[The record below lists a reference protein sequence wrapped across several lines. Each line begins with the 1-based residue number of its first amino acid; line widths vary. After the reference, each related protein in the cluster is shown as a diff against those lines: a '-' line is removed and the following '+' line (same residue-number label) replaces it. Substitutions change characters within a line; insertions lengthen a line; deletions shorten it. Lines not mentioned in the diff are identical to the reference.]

1 MNTNVRVVLA
11 CLCCLVLWVGDGCKR
26 GEAKGLENQPG
37 ATGVVEGA
45 EPRGR
50 VEETRSDGLVTPKV
64 LRSVIPAALF
74 GSPVAEREEGTSEG
88 MSEEQCSTVSIA
100 TYKIRVL
107 GEYVGPEWKIFV
119 YDCASRKGL
128 SNCCGARLNLDPSE
142 DPREGGEYSRYGEI
156 QIGGR
161 SYTGEQHYWYAPAS
175 RTKWHC
181 ELEFYVA
188 HRFAVLVDGMR
199 ILSDQCPEVAA
210 KIDLQALERL
220 AAK

>member
-1 MNTNVRVVLA
+1 V
-11 CLCCLVLWVGDGCKR
+11 K
-26 GEAKGLENQPG
+26 PP
-37 ATGVVEGA
+37 A
-45 EPRGR
+45 ESESDASHDSAAG
-50 VEETRSDGLVTPKV
+50 SDNDGLVAPKV

-100 TYKIRVL
+100 TYKIRVP

-142 DPREGGEYSRYGEI
+142 DPREGGGYNRYGQI

-161 SYTGEQHYWYAPAS
+161 SYTGEQHYRYAPAS
-175 RTKWHC
+175 RTKWTC

-188 HRFAVLVDGMR
+188 DRFEVLVDGMR